1 MNEKHTILR
10 GHDSFETAYIIADY
24 PYGFRLR
31 CKQAVWLEFKAG
43 WGSRYC
49 TRTTNPK
56 VPGEIWNAP
65 KKGTYY
71 SGMTFLTRDESNGH
85 ISQAE
90 CGDWMNTKQLAEF
103 EAVWGP
109 QLDAQ
114 QRIAFDVL
122 KEMTAKYEAELAARM
137 AAPAVFVTG
146 NGSEIVCPASNQLKP
161 V

>member
-71 SGMTFLTRDESNGH
+71 SGMTFRNRERQFERTHFASRLWRLDEYKTTRRIRGR
-85 ISQAE
+85 
-90 CGDWMNTKQLAEF
+90 M
-103 EAVWGP
+103 GP
-109 QLDAQ
+109 A
-114 QRIAFDVL
+114 
-122 KEMTAKYEAELAARM
+122 T
-137 AAPAVFVTG
+137 
-146 NGSEIVCPASNQLKP
+146 
-161 V
+161 